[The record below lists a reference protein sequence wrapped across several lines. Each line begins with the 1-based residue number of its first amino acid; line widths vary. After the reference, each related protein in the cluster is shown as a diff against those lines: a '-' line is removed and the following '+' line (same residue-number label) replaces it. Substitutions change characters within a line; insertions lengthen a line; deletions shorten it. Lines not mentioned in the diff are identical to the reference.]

1 MLHTDIIPVARL
13 ETFRALKLSRF
24 ESFGAIKG
32 CGPGILYIKE
42 FSDLLQLLSHP
53 DLVDEPNEVIG
64 KVENLW
70 GIVRIEDKQDSNHNL
85 KR

>member
-1 MLHTDIIPVARL
+1 M
-13 ETFRALKLSRF
+13 FQ
-24 ESFGAIKG
+24 
-32 CGPGILYIKE
+32 GPGILYIKE

-85 KR
+85 KRQDHKTLGKWKIEGPKILQSDHDNLGS